1 MSECLSWLVSVSGR
15 IDVDRDVSTLQGSFL
30 AHLQDD
36 DTVTLVRAEYPGLA
50 NVVAA
55 VIRVI
60 ASDERE
66 MKAIAHGATKL
77 ALLTAGREIMGKIS
91 FGTQT
96 SSAAQREASS
106 D

>member
-1 MSECLSWLVSVSGR
+1 
-15 IDVDRDVSTLQGSFL
+15 
-30 AHLQDD
+30 
-36 DTVTLVRAEYPGLA
+36 VTLVLAEHPGLA

-66 MKAIAHGATKL
+66 MKAIAHVATKR
-77 ALLTAGREIMGKIS
+77 ALLTAGREIMGEIS

-96 SSAAQREASS
+96 TSAAEHEASS
-106 D
+106 N